1 MASETA
7 RKPTWGQAL
16 AVYAERPVLSMLF
29 LGFSAGLPFYLV
41 FSTLSAWLRI
51 AGIERAT
58 IGMLAW
64 VGLMYSFKWVWAP
77 IVDRIGLPI
86 LDKLLGRRRSWML
99 VAQIGLVVAL
109 ANLALSNPA
118 ESIAHVVVFSLMVA
132 FFAATQDI
140 AIDAWRIES
149 SSADKQGAMAAAYQ
163 IGYRTAL
170 MVASAGALIIAGQS
184 GFRTSYFTMAALVSI
199 GIITTFLVREPDR
212 PAVAL
217 TGQREHNHAEW
228 DAMKIRWARWMK
240 RLADHSPNFRSVL
253 GGGGWLVDRIP
264 MPRWLREAG
273 IWFFGSAVS
282 PVVDF
287 FRRYGLWLG
296 VMIFAFISTYR
307 LTDYVM
313 GTMTNTFYIDMGF
326 TVTEVG
332 VVAKFFGW
340 PSTLVGAVVGGI
352 IVAKVG
358 RIRGLVLGS
367 VLVMISNLFYATYGA
382 YTCQI
387 PMECAQAGM
396 FDFWQQHITASG
408 PATRMGLSF
417 IVGFDNLAL
426 GVHGTALIAFMSSL
440 TSAKYT
446 ATQYA
451 VLSSLYALPGKLLM
465 GTSGFAVDALGYG
478 DFFLYTAT
486 LSVPALLLLIWLS
499 RRDIVA
505 AARD

>member
-1 MASETA
+1 MTSETA

-41 FSTLSAWLRI
+41 FSTLSAWLRT
-51 AGIERAT
+51 AHIERAT

-64 VGLMYSFKWVWAP
+64 VGLMYSFKWLWAP
-77 IVDRIGLPI
+77 IVDRVGVPL
-86 LDKLLGRRRSWML
+86 LDRLLGRRRSWML
-99 VAQIGLVVAL
+99 VAQIGLMVAL
-109 ANLALSNPA
+109 ANVALSDPA
-118 ESIAHVVVFSLMVA
+118 QSIAHVAVFSLLVA

-149 SSADKQGAMAAAYQ
+149 ASADKQGAMAAAYQ

-170 MVASAGALIIAGQS
+170 MVASAGALVIAFDH
-184 GFRTSYFTMAALVSI
+184 GFRTSYLIMAALTSV
-199 GIITTFLVREPDR
+199 GMVTTLLVREPLR
-212 PAVAL
+212 RVSQISE
-217 TGQREHNHAEW
+217 QREHRVTDWVAARAHW
-228 DAMKIRWARWMK
+228 PQWAQR
-240 RLADHSPNFRSVL
+240 
-253 GGGGWLVDRIP
+253 
-264 MPRWLREAG
+264 AG
-273 IWFFGSAVS
+273 AWFMGAVVG
-282 PVVDF
+282 PIVDF
-287 FRRYGLWLG
+287 FGRYGLGLG
-296 VMIFAFISTYR
+296 LLIFAFISTYR

-326 TVTEVG
+326 TLKEVG

-340 PSTLVGAVVGGI
+340 PSTLVGAVLGGL

-358 RIRGLVLGS
+358 RIRGLLLGS
-367 VLVMISNLFYATYGA
+367 VLIIISNLFYATYGA
-382 YTCQI
+382 YVCQL
-387 PMECAQAGM
+387 PLECAQGGL
-396 FDFWQQHITASG
+396 FDFWQGYVTAGG
-408 PATRMGLSF
+408 PATDAGLSF

-451 VLSSLYALPGKLLM
+451 VLSSLYSLPGKLLM

-478 DFFLYTAT
+478 DFFLYTAL
-486 LSVPALLLLIWLS
+486 LSIPALLLLLWLS
-499 RRDIVA
+499 RRDITAV
-505 AARD
+505 RD